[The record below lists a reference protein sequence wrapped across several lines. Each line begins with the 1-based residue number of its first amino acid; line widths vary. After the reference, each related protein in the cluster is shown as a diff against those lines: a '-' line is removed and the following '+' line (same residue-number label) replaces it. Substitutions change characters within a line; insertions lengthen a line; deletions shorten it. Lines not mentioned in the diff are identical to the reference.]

1 MGIYIKENNKSNLFL
16 FFFYLGEGGP
26 RVHKHRKP
34 ISVIVSQIFLD
45 TKYSLRHF
53 GSLLLWE
60 YLLVY
65 LYNKGVK
72 MMYIIMKEKYYQ
84 GIENS
89 YDIVDY
95 TDNEAKA
102 NDMLQGYQLI
112 NQDKHTKYQIVK
124 YNPMFV
130 YKKDEDSA

>member
-1 MGIYIKENNKSNLFL
+1 
-16 FFFYLGEGGP
+16 
-26 RVHKHRKP
+26 
-34 ISVIVSQIFLD
+34 
-45 TKYSLRHF
+45 
-53 GSLLLWE
+53 
-60 YLLVY
+60 
-65 LYNKGVK
+65 

-130 YKKDEDSA
+130 YKKDEDSAWAI